1 MKRKTARILLPLA
14 AAAALFGL
22 AGGVADAAPATPA
35 AASADPGT
43 AIWALPGLD
52 VGSLLG
58 STIAAPT
65 QVLAPLYGL
74 ITLIS

>member
-1 MKRKTARILLPLA
+1 MKRKAARILLPLA

-22 AGGVADAAPATPA
+22 AGGVADAAQATPA
-35 AASADPGT
+35 ATSTDPGT
-43 AIWALPGLD
+43 AIWVIPGLD

-58 STIAAPT
+58 PTIGAPA

-74 ITLIS
+74 ISLIS

>member
-1 MKRKTARILLPLA
+1 MMKKTARILLPLA

-35 AASADPGT
+35 AVSADPGT

-58 STIAAPT
+58 PTIAAPA
-65 QVLAPLYGL
+65 QLLAPLDGL
-74 ITLIS
+74 LNLFS